1 MIGIVESNKLKV
13 TNSIGGG
20 ENFSD
25 EKLKAV
31 VVRSDERISKLIIN
45 AQKKTDEAVNLIVK
59 SALEVESFSGD

>member
-1 MIGIVESNKLKV
+1 MIGIVESNKSKV

-25 EKLKAV
+25 EKLKAA